1 MVPVVSGFSRTR
13 TIRIVLAA
21 IVAALAVVAFLMS
34 RQSGCEPG
42 GPVVKGQVR
51 RDSRGKLQYFDGQ
64 CWSSK
69 PLPPGDQPF

>member
-1 MVPVVSGFSRTR
+1 MMK
-13 TIRIVLAA
+13 IRPIVLAA
-21 IVAALAVVAFLMS
+21 IFAALAMIAFLMS
-34 RQSGCEPG
+34 RQPTCEPG

-51 RDSRGKLQYFDGQ
+51 RDARGKLQYFDGR

>member
-1 MVPVVSGFSRTR
+1 MK
-13 TIRIVLAA
+13 IRPIVLAA
-21 IVAALAVVAFLMS
+21 IFAALAMIAFLMS
-34 RQSGCEPG
+34 RQPTCEPG

-51 RDSRGKLQYFDGQ
+51 RDSKGKLQYFDGR